1 MSMST
6 VRRMRLIDLAA
17 IPSAHVGEDT
27 SNGFLDRPGAR
38 PIDERNRRLIGY
50 EESKRAIDVGVAL
63 AMIILLAPLLCAL
76 AVLVKATSR
85 GPIIFRH
92 RRVGRYGRTFS
103 CLKFRTMVEN
113 AEEVLRRRE
122 DLRKEFEQSY
132 KLKNDPRL
140 TRIGGFLR
148 KTSLDELPQL
158 INVLRGELSLIGPR
172 PIVPSEV
179 SKYGK
184 THRKLLSVKPGL
196 GGNWQVY
203 GRSDTTYEERI
214 AMDMEYI
221 DRRSLGLDLKLMV
234 LTARVVL
241 EGRGA
246 Y

>member
-1 MSMST
+1 MSLST
-6 VRRMRLIDLAA
+6 VRRLSLIDLAA
-17 IPSAHVGEDT
+17 SPSTRVAADPSITEHHEQSTPVV
-27 SNGFLDRPGAR
+27 DRRGGSL
-38 PIDERNRRLIGY
+38 IDY
-50 EESKRAIDVGVAL
+50 EQSKRAIDVVVAL
-63 AMIILLAPLLCAL
+63 AMLILLAPLLCAIAL
-76 AVLVKATSR
+76 LVRVTSP
-85 GPIIFRH
+85 GPFIFRH
-92 RRVGRYGRTFS
+92 RRVGRYGRRFS

-113 AEEVLRRRE
+113 AEEMLRQRE
-122 DLRKEFEQSY
+122 DLRKEFEASY
-132 KLKNDPRL
+132 KLRNDPRL

-172 PIVPSEV
+172 PIVPSELA
-179 SKYGK
+179 KYGK
-184 THRKLLSVKPGL
+184 TYQKLLSVKPGL
-196 GGNWQVY
+196 GGYWQVY

-221 DRRSLGLDLKLMV
+221 ERRSLGLDLKLMV

>member
-17 IPSAHVGEDT
+17 IPSTQVDNN
-27 SNGFLDRPGAR
+27 SSLGFLNEPSTAAIHDQGS
-38 PIDERNRRLIGY
+38 RLVGY
-50 EESKRAIDVGVAL
+50 EEGKRAIDVGVAL
-63 AMIILLAPLLCAL
+63 AMLILLAPLLCLL

-92 RRVGRYGRTFS
+92 RRVGRYGRTFY

-113 AEEVLRRRE
+113 AEQVLLQRE
-122 DLRKEFEQSY
+122 DLRKEFERSF

-148 KTSLDELPQL
+148 KTSLDELPQ
-158 INVLRGELSLIGPR
+158 IVNVLRGELSLIGPR

-179 SKYGK
+179 VKYGR
-184 THRKLLSVKPGL
+184 TYRKLLSVKPGL
-196 GGNWQVY
+196 GGYWQVY

-214 AMDMEYI
+214 EMDMKYI
-221 DRRSLGLDLKLMV
+221 DRRSLWLDLKLMV
-234 LTARVVL
+234 LTARVVI